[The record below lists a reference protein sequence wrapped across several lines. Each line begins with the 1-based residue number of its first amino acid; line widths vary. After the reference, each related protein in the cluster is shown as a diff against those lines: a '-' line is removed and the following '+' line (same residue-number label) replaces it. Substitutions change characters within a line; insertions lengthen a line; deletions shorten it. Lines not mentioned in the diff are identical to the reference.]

1 MMNSKKVWSGAFLS
15 ICFSLLCLAPANAQN
30 DIGGHIGV
38 VVPMVQSTDGDVS
51 TITDNLVGGFPMGVT
66 IKMRHNV
73 AFDFEV
79 VPFLDENAVTNVLL
93 HPGVLMGLTNNFT
106 FGLRAA
112 FETGGSF
119 GVTPLLNKSFPF
131 PNDPNTSFFVEAVV
145 PVRFYQEAPDYQG
158 APVNVSKTLAMAV
171 HVGVAF

>member
-1 MMNSKKVWSGAFLS
+1 MKKFIAALQGALAVCCILS
-15 ICFSLLCLAPANAQN
+15 TGAVPVFAQN
-30 DIGGHIGV
+30 DIGGHIGFV
-38 VVPMVQSTDGDVS
+38 IPLVQTTDGNVS
-51 TITDNLVGGFPMGVT
+51 LITDNLVGGFPMGVT
-66 IKMRHNV
+66 VKIRHNV
-73 AFDFEV
+73 AFDLEV
-79 VPFLDENAVTNVLL
+79 VPFLDDNSVSNVLL

-145 PVRFYQEAPDYQG
+145 PVRFYQEAPEYQG
-158 APVNVSKTLAMAV
+158 APVDVSKTLAAAI
-171 HVGVAF
+171 HVGIAF